1 VENTEIA
8 RKFLENAR
16 IAFRELQV
24 KSIQKRLTSEDL
36 RDAQVGI
43 FLNLADASLRFFL
56 EGDTEGVEDCYVTF
70 LEALLFLREEGL
82 LVNIPEVGVQLGA
95 LSNLDPEEGF
105 SLDRRLSLLGEPKEI
120 QVWANRVIKLRKA
133 LNGEPLIREPLRE
146 LGYGTSEGDRRF
158 PLLLQAVRKIYEMNP
173 PGIEEFSTLLY
184 LEMRLGLEPTPLPC
198 RDGRCEEISELG
210 NVENFEKAA
219 SGDVE
224 VYYRF
229 SSGKRVTSPWG
240 SVNLGTPVE
249 IVVFSR
255 KKNKGIRCVR
265 EAV

>member
-1 VENTEIA
+1 VENAETA

-24 KSIQKRLTSEDL
+24 KTIQKKLTPEDL
-36 RDAQVGI
+36 RDAQVSI

-56 EGDTEGVEDCYVTF
+56 EGDAEGVDDCYVTF
-70 LEALLFLREEGL
+70 LEALLFLKDEDL
-82 LVNIPEVGVQLGA
+82 LVNIPEVWVQLGA

-133 LNGEPLIREPLRE
+133 LNGEPPREPLRE
-146 LGYGTSEGDRRF
+146 LGYGITEGDRSF
-158 PLLLQAVRKIYEMNP
+158 PLLLQAVRKIYEINP

-184 LEMRLGLEPTPLPC
+184 LEMRLGREPTSLPC
-198 RDGRCEEISELG
+198 RDGRCEAISEPED
-210 NVENFEKAA
+210 VDNFEKIA

-229 SSGKRVTSPWG
+229 ASVKRITSPWG
-240 SVNLGTPVE
+240 SVNLGTPAE

-255 KKNKGIRCVR
+255 KKNRGFRCFR
-265 EAV
+265 EAP